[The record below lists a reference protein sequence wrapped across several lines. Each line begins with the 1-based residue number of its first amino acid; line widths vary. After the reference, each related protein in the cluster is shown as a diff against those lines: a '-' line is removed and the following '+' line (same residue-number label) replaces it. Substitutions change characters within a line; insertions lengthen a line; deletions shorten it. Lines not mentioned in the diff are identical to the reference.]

1 MKIGKFF
8 EYYGKNILE
17 FLAKIF
23 IKNEQLS
30 PSDIN
35 PNKIKKVLII
45 RQDRKVGNMILS
57 TPLFEC
63 THHLLPEAMIDII
76 VAKNLKVLCDDIPY
90 LNSSYVFEHKTF
102 IKNPIKFFRL
112 IHKLRKKNYDLVI
125 DSSNPSGSSFLNGL
139 LTYITKAPIRIGF
152 AAGKGSIFDN
162 VHITPD
168 HSKHYYY
175 KQQELINFLAK
186 DKITFRPRIFSS
198 EEDINTTRRYL
209 FEKFNLEVDT
219 RIIGLWI
226 GARHNKKWN
235 IKNFKTLYDRITS
248 GTNYLPILVFGI
260 EEAEGY
266 NRFNKSNYRVIYFDD
281 LKKLKSFISSC
292 NIFTSGDTGPLHFSF
307 ALGVPTIGVFL
318 QNNYVTYGYADSD
331 NNFIVKPAE
340 TDKMI
345 EEIIKSIKKI
355 IA

>member
-90 LNSSYVFEHKTF
+90 LNSSYVFDHKIF
-102 IKNPIKFFRL
+102 IKNPVKFFRL
-112 IHKLRKKNYDLVI
+112 IHKLRKNNYDLVI
-125 DSSNPSGSSFLNGL
+125 DSSNPDGSSFLNGL
-139 LTYITKAPIRIGF
+139 LTYLTKAPIRIGY
-152 AAGKGSIFDN
+152 ASGKGSIFDN
-162 VHITPD
+162 IHITPD

-175 KQQELINFLAK
+175 KQQELINFLST
-186 DKITFRPRIFSS
+186 DKIIFKPKIFSS
-198 EEDINTTRRYL
+198 EVDKNSTRKYL
-209 FEKFNLEVDT
+209 MEKSNFRTNSK
-219 RIIGLWI
+219 IIGLWI
-226 GARHNKKWN
+226 GARHNKKWD
-235 IKNFKTLYDRITS
+235 IENFETLYNRIKSETAHS
-248 GTNYLPILVFGI
+248 PILAFGI
-260 EEAEGY
+260 EETEEYKKFG
-266 NRFNKSNYRVIYFDD
+266 NSNYRTIHLDD

-292 NIFTSGDTGPLHFSF
+292 DIFICGDTGPLHFSF
-307 ALGVPTIGVFL
+307 ALSVSTIGVFL

-345 EEIIKSIKKI
+345 EEIMDSIKKI
-355 IA
+355 IS